1 MIFNILLKAISQA
14 RETFVPK
21 INFCPRFKY
30 RVMLPKP
37 VLQAIKGKNAA
48 LSAFIADRTD
58 VNMETYKRARNHATE
73 LLRENRREL
82 ESILIRN
89 SEKNPKPFWPYDS
102 RFSGDKS
109 SVLREGTILI
119 EKDVCRA
126 EFNCIFSSSFE
137 LSGTESLTKN
147 ELEFSIRSNLTS
159 PNGVTDDHLFSIS
172 EVLKA
177 LRTLDT
183 GKSPDIDGITNIM

>member
-1 MIFNILLKAISQA
+1 MIRISEINLKAFWQYVGCFS
-14 RETFVPK
+14 E
-21 INFCPRFKY
+21 
-30 RVMLPKP
+30 
-37 VLQAIKGKNAA
+37 A
-48 LSAFIADRTD
+48 LSTVF
-58 VNMETYKRARNHATE
+58 
-73 LLRENRREL
+73 
-82 ESILIRN
+82 
-89 SEKNPKPFWPYDS
+89 
-102 RFSGDKS
+102 
-109 SVLREGTILI
+109 REGNILI

-159 PNGVTDDHLFSIS
+159 PNGVTDDHLFFIS

-183 GKSPDIDGITNIM
+183 GKSPDIDSITNIM